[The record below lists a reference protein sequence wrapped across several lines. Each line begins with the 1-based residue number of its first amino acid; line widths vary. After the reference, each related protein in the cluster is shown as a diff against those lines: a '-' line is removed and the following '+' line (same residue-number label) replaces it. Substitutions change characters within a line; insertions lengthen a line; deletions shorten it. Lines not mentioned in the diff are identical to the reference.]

1 MPPEQT
7 ASLITNGETVV
18 TSNFIPAYYPKVI
31 HRVFANRLKKIN
43 SYNLLINDWCISGK
57 RIR

>member
-18 TSNFIPAYYPKVI
+18 TSNFIPAYYPKV
-31 HRVFANRLKKIN
+31 ANRLKKIN
-43 SYNLLINDWCISGK
+43 SYNLLNDWCIIGK
-57 RIR
+57 ELGGA